1 MKIIIHPQR
10 GTYKIL
16 FYDDRAV
23 RGVGIVELSTG
34 PKGIR
39 PSHYRLRWA
48 NKRQFKHTP
57 PKELV
62 DSLRKSQVFLTR
74 KDEEFEEFLN
84 AFQVPVHYA
93 DLCRMCLLEER
104 VTPLDRKTSVK
115 FGKKEQICPDCAKR
129 ELRRELAHM
138 GKIGRSAM
146 GHVDELLARFRD
158 IDKVLAS
165 VQPDERRTGKT
176 LYDRLEAHAV
186 QKTAALHE
194 LPLPRGFTDTAG
206 VEHLMPAQQMAVDAG
221 LLFGKDLLIVSA
233 TASGKTFIGEMAG
246 MKNYLEGRGRMLF
259 LVPLVALAVQKYQR
273 FDERYGK
280 IAGAGLMIGKS
291 RVRLKDSQQVGDRNA
306 RAPLLVGTYEGVDH
320 MIRTG
325 KKLTGIGTV
334 VIDEVQML
342 EDQDRGH
349 RLDGLIARLK
359 FLAPKAQFLY
369 LSATIGLPKVLA
381 KKLSATLVR
390 YDERPVALE
399 RYLYFIEHKQ
409 KIPTIKKACEEE
421 YAMTSSKGFHGQTIV
436 FTHSR
441 ARCHVIADA
450 LGPKYAA
457 YHAGLTAQERRDVE
471 DRFLKG
477 KLKAVVTTAALGA
490 GVDFPAS
497 QVIFDSLA
505 MGISW
510 LSVQEFHQMAG
521 RAGRPDYHDLGKVV
535 ILAEPGGTYSR
546 TASGTEEEVAL
557 RLLKGEMEEVAPVF
571 DTEQSS
577 EEFAANAV
585 VADGDY
591 AALDWITSRMV
602 GSMEPVADIMA
613 GEGLI
618 RREKDRLVL
627 MPLARV
633 MAEHF
638 IGVER
643 LLEILRLVKT
653 MNDPIE
659 ILAELECSGYEQEK
673 REREKRVK
681 K

>member
-1 MKIIIHPQR
+1 MKIIVHPQR

-23 RGVGIVELSTG
+23 RGVGVVELSTG
-34 PKGIR
+34 PKGMR

-57 PKELV
+57 PKELI
-62 DSLRKSQVFLTR
+62 DSLRKSQVYLTR

-84 AFQVPVHYA
+84 AFQVPVHYT

-115 FGKKEQICPDCAKR
+115 FGKKEQICPECAKR

-146 GHVDELLARFRD
+146 GHIDELLARFRD

-165 VQPDERRTGKT
+165 VQPDEKRAGKT
-176 LYDRLEAHAV
+176 LYDRLEAHPV
-186 QKTAALHE
+186 QKTASLAE
-194 LPLPRGFTDTAG
+194 LPLPRGFVDTAG
-206 VEHLMPAQQMAVDAG
+206 VEYLMPAQQMAVDAG
-221 LLFGKDLLIVSA
+221 LLYGKDLLIVSA

-246 MKNYLEGRGRMLF
+246 MKNYLEGRGRTLF
-259 LVPLVALAVQKYQR
+259 LVPLVALAVQKYHR

-291 RVRLKDSQQVGDRNA
+291 RVRLKDSQQVGDRNS

-325 KKLTGIGTV
+325 KKFTGIGTV

-409 KIPTIKKACEEE
+409 KIGIIKKACAEE

-450 LGPKYAA
+450 LGPGYAA

-471 DRFLKG
+471 EKFLKG

-521 RAGRPDYHDLGKVV
+521 RAGRPDYHDLGKVM

-546 TASGTEEEVAL
+546 SASGTEEEVAL

-602 GSMEPVADIMA
+602 GSVEPVADLLTE
-613 GEGLI
+613 EGLI

-653 MNDPIE
+653 QNDPIE

-673 REREKRVK
+673 REREKKGRR
-681 K
+681 